1 MTNGKNRTNIIKK
14 FRKEG
19 DHTEDLTKALIEE
32 LNCKTVF
39 TIPVF
44 GGIAV
49 DEGVVVTWIIMM
61 VLALLSILFVRNLK
75 VENPGKVQLALE
87 SVIEWGENFFKDI
100 IGEENKRY
108 IPWLMTVA
116 LYLACANLIGL
127 FGFKPP
133 TKDLNITAGLAIMS
147 MLLIVST
154 GCGKSG
160 SGDSSSDKKTDKTET
175 LADVNTIPED
185 GVITKEQ
192 FKTVAGE
199 NKKVQFKGT
208 TDDGITYIWTYDC
221 SKIQNPADQNLKI
234 DFSEKGLDDLKKQAN
249 NANDALKMTMYGKGL
264 ICVPDLEVQLPEAWQ
279 SNSAYLVKEQAGK
292 LARMSDVTVT
302 AQAEED
308 SSKKEDTTAQA
319 DSSDKAA
326 EATTAAKKD
335 TKPQKGTTSLKM
347 SVTSLDGDCY
357 IIGGITE
364 QQNKGA
370 SAANKAENG
379 TTNSESEGSDE
390 SGNSGE
396 NSYNEEGGSGSASSS
411 GSSGKQDVAN
421 DEEVSGSSHTCTI
434 SISCATILNNMSDLK
449 SGKEEFVP
457 SDGWILAASEVEFTE
472 GESVH
477 DVLQRV
483 CKDAGIQMESSFTP
497 AYNSAYVE
505 GINNLYEFDCGQL
518 SGWMYNVNG
527 WFPNYGCSKYTVQ
540 DGDVINWVYTCNL
553 GKDVGDNSMY

>member
-1 MTNGKNRTNIIKK
+1 MEKQSRDFCRVQKK
-14 FRKEG
+14 KKEG
-19 DHTEDLTKALIEE
+19 
-32 LNCKTVF
+32 
-39 TIPVF
+39 
-44 GGIAV
+44 
-49 DEGVVVTWIIMM
+49 VTMKRKRGLVHVI
-61 VLALLSILFVRNLK
+61 LALL
-75 VENPGKVQLALE
+75 
-87 SVIEWGENFFKDI
+87 
-100 IGEENKRY
+100 
-108 IPWLMTVA
+108 
-116 LYLACANLIGL
+116 
-127 FGFKPP
+127 
-133 TKDLNITAGLAIMS
+133 MS
-147 MLLIVST
+147 MLLIIST
-154 GCGKSG
+154 GSGKSG
-160 SGDSSSDKKTDKTET
+160 SGDSSSDKKMDKTET

-234 DFSEKGLDDLKKQAN
+234 DFSEKDLDDLKKQAN

-279 SNSAYLVKEQAGK
+279 SNSAYLVKEQSGK
-292 LARMSDVTVT
+292 LARMSDVVVT
-302 AQAEED
+302 AQVKEEN
-308 SSKKEDTTAQA
+308 KKKQDTKTEEK
-319 DSSDKAA
+319 DSSDKTAKS
-326 EATTAAKKD
+326 TTQAKKD
-335 TKPQKGTTSLKM
+335 TKPKEGTTSLKM

-370 SAANKAENG
+370 ASANKAENG
-379 TTNSESEGSDE
+379 TTNSESEGSGDV
-390 SGNSGE
+390 SD
-396 NSYNEEGGSGSASSS
+396 GGASSS

>member
-1 MTNGKNRTNIIKK
+1 MKK
-14 FRKEG
+14 KGLVR
-19 DHTEDLTKALIEE
+19 
-32 LNCKTVF
+32 V
-39 TIPVF
+39 
-44 GGIAV
+44 
-49 DEGVVVTWIIMM
+49 
-61 VLALLSILFVRNLK
+61 VLALL
-75 VENPGKVQLALE
+75 
-87 SVIEWGENFFKDI
+87 
-100 IGEENKRY
+100 
-108 IPWLMTVA
+108 M
-116 LYLACANLIGL
+116 C
-127 FGFKPP
+127 
-133 TKDLNITAGLAIMS
+133 

-160 SGDSSSDKKTDKTET
+160 DGGSSAGKKSGKTET
-175 LADVNTIPED
+175 LADVNEIPED
-185 GVITKEQ
+185 GIITKEQ

-199 NKKVQFKGT
+199 NKTVQFKGT

-221 SKIQNPADQNLKI
+221 TKIQNPADQNLKI
-234 DFSEKGLDDLKKQAN
+234 DFSEKDLDDLKKQAN
-249 NANDALKMTMYGKGL
+249 NANDALKMTMHGKGL

-292 LARMSDVTVT
+292 LARMSDVTVA

-308 SSKKEDTTAQA
+308 SSKKNETAAQENT
-319 DSSDKAA
+319 SDKAA
-326 EATTAAKKD
+326 ETTTQAKKD

-370 SAANKAENG
+370 AAANKAENG
-379 TTNSESEGSDE
+379 TNTAGNNVTSGSQNGTQAGGSSSD
-390 SGNSGE
+390 GSGE
-396 NSYNEEGGSGSASSS
+396 YSYNEEGGSGTGDVSNGSSNSS
-411 GSSGKQDVAN
+411 GSSSKQDVAN
-421 DEEVSGSSHTCTI
+421 DEESSGSSHTCTI
-434 SISCATILNNMSDLK
+434 SISCSTILNNMSDLK

-483 CKDAGIQMESSFTP
+483 CKDAGIQMESAFTP

>member
-1 MTNGKNRTNIIKK
+1 MKK
-14 FRKEG
+14 KGFMR
-19 DHTEDLTKALIEE
+19 
-32 LNCKTVF
+32 V
-39 TIPVF
+39 
-44 GGIAV
+44 
-49 DEGVVVTWIIMM
+49 
-61 VLALLSILFVRNLK
+61 VLALL
-75 VENPGKVQLALE
+75 
-87 SVIEWGENFFKDI
+87 
-100 IGEENKRY
+100 
-108 IPWLMTVA
+108 
-116 LYLACANLIGL
+116 
-127 FGFKPP
+127 
-133 TKDLNITAGLAIMS
+133 MS

-160 SGDSSSDKKTDKTET
+160 NGGSSSGKKSGKTAT
-175 LADVNTIPED
+175 LADMNEIPED
-185 GVITKEQ
+185 GIITKEQ
-192 FKTVAGE
+192 FKTVAGD

-279 SNSAYLVKEQAGK
+279 SNSAYLVKEQSGK
-292 LARMSDVTVT
+292 LARMSDVVVT

-308 SSKKEDTTAQA
+308 SSK
-319 DSSDKAA
+319 
-326 EATTAAKKD
+326 KKD

-370 SAANKAENG
+370 ASANKAENG
-379 TTNSESEGSDE
+379 TTNSEAEGSDE

-396 NSYNEEGGSGSASSS
+396 NSYNEEGSSGSGDVSDGGASSS

>member
-1 MTNGKNRTNIIKK
+1 MKK
-14 FRKEG
+14 KGFMR
-19 DHTEDLTKALIEE
+19 
-32 LNCKTVF
+32 V
-39 TIPVF
+39 
-44 GGIAV
+44 
-49 DEGVVVTWIIMM
+49 
-61 VLALLSILFVRNLK
+61 VLALL
-75 VENPGKVQLALE
+75 
-87 SVIEWGENFFKDI
+87 
-100 IGEENKRY
+100 
-108 IPWLMTVA
+108 
-116 LYLACANLIGL
+116 
-127 FGFKPP
+127 
-133 TKDLNITAGLAIMS
+133 MS

-160 SGDSSSDKKTDKTET
+160 NGGSSSGKKSGKTAT
-175 LADVNTIPED
+175 LADMNEIPED
-185 GVITKEQ
+185 GIITKEQ
-192 FKTVAGE
+192 FKTVAGD

-279 SNSAYLVKEQAGK
+279 SNSAYLVKEQSGK
-292 LARMSDVTVT
+292 LARMSDVVVT
-302 AQAEED
+302 AQVKEEN
-308 SSKKEDTTAQA
+308 
-319 DSSDKAA
+319 
-326 EATTAAKKD
+326 AKKD
-335 TKPQKGTTSLKM
+335 TKPKEGTTSLKM

-370 SAANKAENG
+370 ASANKAENG

-396 NSYNEEGGSGSASSS
+396 NSYNEEGSSGSGDVSDGGASSS

>member
-1 MTNGKNRTNIIKK
+1 MKK
-14 FRKEG
+14 KGFMR
-19 DHTEDLTKALIEE
+19 
-32 LNCKTVF
+32 V
-39 TIPVF
+39 
-44 GGIAV
+44 
-49 DEGVVVTWIIMM
+49 
-61 VLALLSILFVRNLK
+61 VLALL
-75 VENPGKVQLALE
+75 
-87 SVIEWGENFFKDI
+87 
-100 IGEENKRY
+100 
-108 IPWLMTVA
+108 
-116 LYLACANLIGL
+116 
-127 FGFKPP
+127 
-133 TKDLNITAGLAIMS
+133 MS

-160 SGDSSSDKKTDKTET
+160 NGGSSSGKKSGKTAT
-175 LADVNTIPED
+175 LADMNEIPED
-185 GVITKEQ
+185 GIITKEQ
-192 FKTVAGE
+192 FKTVAGD

-292 LARMSDVTVT
+292 LARMSDVVVT

-308 SSKKEDTTAQA
+308 SSK
-319 DSSDKAA
+319 
-326 EATTAAKKD
+326 KKD

-396 NSYNEEGGSGSASSS
+396 NSYNEEGSSGSGDVSDGGASSS

>member
-1 MTNGKNRTNIIKK
+1 MKK
-14 FRKEG
+14 KGFMRV
-19 DHTEDLTKALIEE
+19 I
-32 LNCKTVF
+32 
-39 TIPVF
+39 
-44 GGIAV
+44 
-49 DEGVVVTWIIMM
+49 
-61 VLALLSILFVRNLK
+61 LALL
-75 VENPGKVQLALE
+75 
-87 SVIEWGENFFKDI
+87 
-100 IGEENKRY
+100 
-108 IPWLMTVA
+108 
-116 LYLACANLIGL
+116 
-127 FGFKPP
+127 
-133 TKDLNITAGLAIMS
+133 MS
-147 MLLIVST
+147 MLLVVST

-160 SGDSSSDKKTDKTET
+160 SAGSSSGKKSGKVAT
-175 LADVNTIPED
+175 LADVNEIPED

-199 NKKVQFKGT
+199 NKQVQFKGT

-221 SKIQNPADQNLKI
+221 SNIQNPADQNLKI
-234 DFSEKGLDDLKKQAN
+234 DFSETGLDDLKKQAN
-249 NANDALKMTMYGKGL
+249 NANDALKMTMHGKGL
-264 ICVPDLEVQLPEAWQ
+264 ICVPELEVQLPEAWQ

-308 SSKKEDTTAQA
+308 SSKKNETQTEKNGSA
-319 DSSDKAA
+319 DKAT
-326 EATTAAKKD
+326 ESKTEAKKD
-335 TKPQKGTTSLKM
+335 TKTQKGTTSLKM

-364 QQNKGA
+364 EQNKGA
-370 SAANKAENG
+370 AAANKAENG
-379 TTNSESEGSDE
+379 TNAAGNSATSGSQSGVQAGE
-390 SGNSGE
+390 SGSGE
-396 NSYNEEGGSGSASSS
+396 SGEYSYNEESGSGNGDVSDGGSGSSS
-411 GSSGKQDVAN
+411 GSSKKQDVAN
-421 DEEVSGSSHTCTI
+421 DQESSSSSHTCTI
-434 SISCATILNNMSDLK
+434 SISCATILNNMKDLK
-449 SGKEEFVP
+449 SGKSEFVP

-483 CKDAGIQMESSFTP
+483 CKEAGIQMESSFTP

-527 WFPNYGCSKYTVQ
+527 WFPNYGCSKYTVK

>member
-1 MTNGKNRTNIIKK
+1 MK
-14 FRKEG
+14 RKRG
-19 DHTEDLTKALIEE
+19 LVHVI
-32 LNCKTVF
+32 
-39 TIPVF
+39 
-44 GGIAV
+44 
-49 DEGVVVTWIIMM
+49 
-61 VLALLSILFVRNLK
+61 LALL
-75 VENPGKVQLALE
+75 
-87 SVIEWGENFFKDI
+87 
-100 IGEENKRY
+100 
-108 IPWLMTVA
+108 
-116 LYLACANLIGL
+116 
-127 FGFKPP
+127 
-133 TKDLNITAGLAIMS
+133 MS

-160 SGDSSSDKKTDKTET
+160 SGDSSSDKKMDKTET

-208 TDDGITYIWTYDC
+208 TDNGITYIWTYDC

-234 DFSEKGLDDLKKQAN
+234 DFSEKDLDDLKKQAN

-264 ICVPDLEVQLPEAWQ
+264 SLCTRFQRYSFRKRGSL
-279 SNSAYLVKEQAGK
+279 NSAYLVKEQSGK
-292 LARMSDVTVT
+292 LARMSDVVVT

-308 SSKKEDTTAQA
+308 SSKKKDTSASQK
-319 DSSDKAA
+319 DSSDKVK

-396 NSYNEEGGSGSASSS
+396 NSYNEEGSSGSGDVSDGGASSS

>member
-1 MTNGKNRTNIIKK
+1 MKK
-14 FRKEG
+14 KGFMR
-19 DHTEDLTKALIEE
+19 
-32 LNCKTVF
+32 V
-39 TIPVF
+39 
-44 GGIAV
+44 
-49 DEGVVVTWIIMM
+49 
-61 VLALLSILFVRNLK
+61 VLALL
-75 VENPGKVQLALE
+75 
-87 SVIEWGENFFKDI
+87 
-100 IGEENKRY
+100 
-108 IPWLMTVA
+108 
-116 LYLACANLIGL
+116 
-127 FGFKPP
+127 
-133 TKDLNITAGLAIMS
+133 MS

-160 SGDSSSDKKTDKTET
+160 NGGSSSGKKSGKTAT
-175 LADVNTIPED
+175 LADMNEIPED
-185 GVITKEQ
+185 GIITKEQ

-234 DFSEKGLDDLKKQAN
+234 DFSEKDLDDLKKQAN

-279 SNSAYLVKEQAGK
+279 SNSAYLVKEQSGK
-292 LARMSDVTVT
+292 LARMSDVVVT
-302 AQAEED
+302 AQVKEEN
-308 SSKKEDTTAQA
+308 KKKQDTKTEEK
-319 DSSDKAA
+319 DSSDKTAKS
-326 EATTAAKKD
+326 TTQAKKD
-335 TKPQKGTTSLKM
+335 TKPKEGTTSLKM

-370 SAANKAENG
+370 ASANKAENG
-379 TTNSESEGSDE
+379 TTNSEAEGS
-390 SGNSGE
+390 S
-396 NSYNEEGGSGSASSS
+396 GSGDVSDGGASSS

>member
-1 MTNGKNRTNIIKK
+1 MK
-14 FRKEG
+14 RKRG
-19 DHTEDLTKALIEE
+19 LVHVI
-32 LNCKTVF
+32 
-39 TIPVF
+39 
-44 GGIAV
+44 
-49 DEGVVVTWIIMM
+49 
-61 VLALLSILFVRNLK
+61 LALL
-75 VENPGKVQLALE
+75 
-87 SVIEWGENFFKDI
+87 
-100 IGEENKRY
+100 
-108 IPWLMTVA
+108 
-116 LYLACANLIGL
+116 
-127 FGFKPP
+127 
-133 TKDLNITAGLAIMS
+133 MS

-234 DFSEKGLDDLKKQAN
+234 DFSEKDLDDLKKQAN

-279 SNSAYLVKEQAGK
+279 SNSAYLVKEQSGK
-292 LARMSDVTVT
+292 LARMSDVAVT

-308 SSKKEDTTAQA
+308 SSKKKDTSASQK
-319 DSSDKAA
+319 DSSDKVK

-370 SAANKAENG
+370 ASANKAENG
-379 TTNSESEGSDE
+379 TTNSELEGSGE
-390 SGNSGE
+390 SENSGE

-421 DEEVSGSSHTCTI
+421 DEEVSGSSHKCTI

>member
-1 MTNGKNRTNIIKK
+1 MEKQSRDFCRVQKK
-14 FRKEG
+14 KKEG
-19 DHTEDLTKALIEE
+19 
-32 LNCKTVF
+32 
-39 TIPVF
+39 
-44 GGIAV
+44 
-49 DEGVVVTWIIMM
+49 VTMKRKRGLVHVI
-61 VLALLSILFVRNLK
+61 LALL
-75 VENPGKVQLALE
+75 
-87 SVIEWGENFFKDI
+87 
-100 IGEENKRY
+100 
-108 IPWLMTVA
+108 
-116 LYLACANLIGL
+116 
-127 FGFKPP
+127 
-133 TKDLNITAGLAIMS
+133 MS

-234 DFSEKGLDDLKKQAN
+234 DFSEKDLDDLKKQAN

-279 SNSAYLVKEQAGK
+279 SNSAYLVKEQSGK
-292 LARMSDVTVT
+292 IARMSDVVVT
-302 AQAEED
+302 TQ
-308 SSKKEDTTAQA
+308 
-319 DSSDKAA
+319 
-326 EATTAAKKD
+326 AKKD
-335 TKPQKGTTSLKM
+335 TKPKEGTTSLKM

-370 SAANKAENG
+370 ASANKAENG

-390 SGNSGE
+390 SENSGE
-396 NSYNEEGGSGSASSS
+396 NSYNEEGSSGSGDVSDGGASSS

>member
-1 MTNGKNRTNIIKK
+1 MEKQSRDFCRVQKK
-14 FRKEG
+14 KKEG
-19 DHTEDLTKALIEE
+19 
-32 LNCKTVF
+32 
-39 TIPVF
+39 
-44 GGIAV
+44 
-49 DEGVVVTWIIMM
+49 VTMKRKRGLVHVI
-61 VLALLSILFVRNLK
+61 LALL
-75 VENPGKVQLALE
+75 
-87 SVIEWGENFFKDI
+87 
-100 IGEENKRY
+100 
-108 IPWLMTVA
+108 
-116 LYLACANLIGL
+116 
-127 FGFKPP
+127 
-133 TKDLNITAGLAIMS
+133 MS
-147 MLLIVST
+147 MLMIVST

-234 DFSEKGLDDLKKQAN
+234 DFSEKDLDDLKKQAN

-279 SNSAYLVKEQAGK
+279 SNSAYLVKEQSGK
-292 LARMSDVTVT
+292 LARMSDVVVT
-302 AQAEED
+302 TQ
-308 SSKKEDTTAQA
+308 
-319 DSSDKAA
+319 
-326 EATTAAKKD
+326 AKKD
-335 TKPQKGTTSLKM
+335 TKPKEGTTSLKM

-370 SAANKAENG
+370 ASANKAENG

-390 SGNSGE
+390 SENSGE
-396 NSYNEEGGSGSASSS
+396 NSYNEEGSSGSGDVSDGGASSS

>member
-1 MTNGKNRTNIIKK
+1 MKK
-14 FRKEG
+14 EK
-19 DHTEDLTKALIEE
+19 DL
-32 LNCKTVF
+32 VY
-39 TIPVF
+39 V
-44 GGIAV
+44 
-49 DEGVVVTWIIMM
+49 
-61 VLALLSILFVRNLK
+61 VLALL
-75 VENPGKVQLALE
+75 
-87 SVIEWGENFFKDI
+87 
-100 IGEENKRY
+100 
-108 IPWLMTVA
+108 
-116 LYLACANLIGL
+116 
-127 FGFKPP
+127 
-133 TKDLNITAGLAIMS
+133 MS
-147 MLLIVST
+147 MLLVIST

-160 SGDSSSDKKTDKTET
+160 NEGSSSDKKSGKTET
-175 LADVNTIPED
+175 LLDVNEIPED
-185 GVITKEQ
+185 GIITKAQ

-199 NKKVQFKGT
+199 KKKVQFRGT

-234 DFSEKGLDDLKKQAN
+234 DFSGEGLDDLKKQAN
-249 NANDALKMTMYGKGL
+249 NANDALKLTMHGKGL

-292 LARMSDVTVT
+292 LARMSDVVVT
-302 AQAEED
+302 AQAKKQDTKKQDTKTEE
-308 SSKKEDTTAQA
+308 K

-326 EATTAAKKD
+326 ESTTQAKKD
-335 TKPQKGTTSLKM
+335 TKPKEGTTSLKM

-370 SAANKAENG
+370 AAANK
-379 TTNSESEGSDE
+379 SESGTEADGENAGSQNGSQAGD
-390 SGNSGE
+390 SGLGE
-396 NSYNEEGGSGSASSS
+396 NSYNEEGSSGNGDVSNGSSS

-421 DEEVSGSSHTCTI
+421 DEEASGSSHICTI

-477 DVLQRV
+477 DILQRV

-497 AYNSAYVE
+497 AYNTAYVE

-553 GKDVGDNSMY
+553 GKDVGDNSSY

>member
-1 MTNGKNRTNIIKK
+1 
-14 FRKEG
+14 
-19 DHTEDLTKALIEE
+19 
-32 LNCKTVF
+32 
-39 TIPVF
+39 
-44 GGIAV
+44 
-49 DEGVVVTWIIMM
+49 
-61 VLALLSILFVRNLK
+61 
-75 VENPGKVQLALE
+75 
-87 SVIEWGENFFKDI
+87 
-100 IGEENKRY
+100 
-108 IPWLMTVA
+108 
-116 LYLACANLIGL
+116 
-127 FGFKPP
+127 
-133 TKDLNITAGLAIMS
+133 
-147 MLLIVST
+147 
-154 GCGKSG
+154 
-160 SGDSSSDKKTDKTET
+160 
-175 LADVNTIPED
+175 
-185 GVITKEQ
+185 
-192 FKTVAGE
+192 
-199 NKKVQFKGT
+199 
-208 TDDGITYIWTYDC
+208 
-221 SKIQNPADQNLKI
+221 
-234 DFSEKGLDDLKKQAN
+234 
-249 NANDALKMTMYGKGL
+249 MYGKGL

-279 SNSAYLVKEQAGK
+279 SNSAYLVKEQSGK
-292 LARMSDVTVT
+292 LARMSDVAVT

-308 SSKKEDTTAQA
+308 SSKKKDTSASQK
-319 DSSDKAA
+319 DSSDKVK

-370 SAANKAENG
+370 ASANKAENG
-379 TTNSESEGSDE
+379 TTNSELEGSGE
-390 SGNSGE
+390 SENSGE

>member
-1 MTNGKNRTNIIKK
+1 MKKMQNQAKSVSKRTWREKMTYVKKNWQLYLFFLMPGLLLTIIFKYLPMGGLLIAFEDYNVIK
-14 FRKEG
+14 GVLGSPWVGLEYFRRFLSSPDFMSYLMNTLKLSIYG
-19 DHTEDLTKALIEE
+19 LLWG
-32 LNCKTVF
+32 F
-39 TIPVF
+39 PVP
-44 GGIAV
+44 
-49 DEGVVVTWIIMM
+49 II
-61 VLALLSILFVRNLK
+61 LALL
-75 VENPGKVQLALE
+75 
-87 SVIEWGENFFKDI
+87 
-100 IGEENKRY
+100 
-108 IPWLMTVA
+108 
-116 LYLACANLIGL
+116 
-127 FGFKPP
+127 
-133 TKDLNITAGLAIMS
+133 MS

-234 DFSEKGLDDLKKQAN
+234 DFSEKDLDDLKKQAN

-279 SNSAYLVKEQAGK
+279 SNSAYLVKEQSGK
-292 LARMSDVTVT
+292 LARMSDVVVT
-302 AQAEED
+302 AQVKEENKKKQD
-308 SSKKEDTTAQA
+308 TKKEEK
-319 DSSDKAA
+319 DSSDKTAKS
-326 EATTAAKKD
+326 TTQAKKD
-335 TKPQKGTTSLKM
+335 TKPKEGTTSLKM

-370 SAANKAENG
+370 ASANKAENG
-379 TTNSESEGSDE
+379 TTNSEAEGSDE

-396 NSYNEEGGSGSASSS
+396 NSYNEEGSSGSGDVSDGGASSS

>member
-1 MTNGKNRTNIIKK
+1 MKK
-14 FRKEG
+14 KGFVR
-19 DHTEDLTKALIEE
+19 
-32 LNCKTVF
+32 V
-39 TIPVF
+39 
-44 GGIAV
+44 
-49 DEGVVVTWIIMM
+49 
-61 VLALLSILFVRNLK
+61 VLALL
-75 VENPGKVQLALE
+75 
-87 SVIEWGENFFKDI
+87 
-100 IGEENKRY
+100 
-108 IPWLMTVA
+108 
-116 LYLACANLIGL
+116 
-127 FGFKPP
+127 
-133 TKDLNITAGLAIMS
+133 MS

-160 SGDSSSDKKTDKTET
+160 NGGSSSGKKSGKAVT
-175 LADVNTIPED
+175 LADMNEIPED
-185 GVITKEQ
+185 GIITKEQ

-208 TDDGITYIWTYDC
+208 TEDGITYIWTYDC
-221 SKIQNPADQNLKI
+221 SKIQNPAEQNLKI
-234 DFSEKGLDDLKKQAN
+234 DFSEEGLDDLKKQAN
-249 NANDALKMTMYGKGL
+249 NANDALKMTMHGKGL

-308 SSKKEDTTAQA
+308 SSKKEDTTAQT

-370 SAANKAENG
+370 SAANKAENEA
-379 TTNSESEGSDE
+379 NS
-390 SGNSGE
+390 SGNNATSGNQSGTQAGSSDSNGSGE
-396 NSYNEEGGSGSASSS
+396 YSYNEEDGSGNNDVSNS
-411 GSSGKQDVAN
+411 GSSNSSNSGKQDVAN
-421 DEEVSGSSHTCTI
+421 DEETSGSSHTCTI

-553 GKDVGDNSMY
+553 GKDVGDNSMH

>member
-1 MTNGKNRTNIIKK
+1 MK
-14 FRKEG
+14 RKRG
-19 DHTEDLTKALIEE
+19 LVHVI
-32 LNCKTVF
+32 
-39 TIPVF
+39 
-44 GGIAV
+44 
-49 DEGVVVTWIIMM
+49 
-61 VLALLSILFVRNLK
+61 LALL
-75 VENPGKVQLALE
+75 
-87 SVIEWGENFFKDI
+87 
-100 IGEENKRY
+100 
-108 IPWLMTVA
+108 
-116 LYLACANLIGL
+116 
-127 FGFKPP
+127 
-133 TKDLNITAGLAIMS
+133 MS

-234 DFSEKGLDDLKKQAN
+234 DFSEKDLDDLKKQAN

-279 SNSAYLVKEQAGK
+279 SNSAYLVKEQSGK
-292 LARMSDVTVT
+292 LARMSDVVVT
-302 AQAEED
+302 TQ
-308 SSKKEDTTAQA
+308 
-319 DSSDKAA
+319 
-326 EATTAAKKD
+326 AKKD
-335 TKPQKGTTSLKM
+335 TKPKEGTTSLKM

-370 SAANKAENG
+370 ASANKAENG

-390 SGNSGE
+390 SENSGE
-396 NSYNEEGGSGSASSS
+396 NSYNEEGSSGSGDVSDGGASSS
-411 GSSGKQDVAN
+411 GSSVKQDVAN

>member
-1 MTNGKNRTNIIKK
+1 MKK
-14 FRKEG
+14 KGFMR
-19 DHTEDLTKALIEE
+19 
-32 LNCKTVF
+32 V
-39 TIPVF
+39 
-44 GGIAV
+44 
-49 DEGVVVTWIIMM
+49 
-61 VLALLSILFVRNLK
+61 VLALL
-75 VENPGKVQLALE
+75 
-87 SVIEWGENFFKDI
+87 
-100 IGEENKRY
+100 
-108 IPWLMTVA
+108 
-116 LYLACANLIGL
+116 
-127 FGFKPP
+127 
-133 TKDLNITAGLAIMS
+133 MS

-160 SGDSSSDKKTDKTET
+160 NGGSSSGKKSGKTAT
-175 LADVNTIPED
+175 LADMNEIPED
-185 GVITKEQ
+185 GIITKEQ
-192 FKTVAGE
+192 FKTVAGD

-234 DFSEKGLDDLKKQAN
+234 DFSEKDLDDLKKQAN

-279 SNSAYLVKEQAGK
+279 SNSAYLVKEQSGK
-292 LARMSDVTVT
+292 LARMSDVVVT
-302 AQAEED
+302 TQ
-308 SSKKEDTTAQA
+308 
-319 DSSDKAA
+319 
-326 EATTAAKKD
+326 AKKD
-335 TKPQKGTTSLKM
+335 TKPKEGTTSLKM

-370 SAANKAENG
+370 ASANKAENG

-390 SGNSGE
+390 SENSGE
-396 NSYNEEGGSGSASSS
+396 NSYNEEGSSGSGDVSDGGASSS

>member
-1 MTNGKNRTNIIKK
+1 MKK
-14 FRKEG
+14 KGFMR
-19 DHTEDLTKALIEE
+19 
-32 LNCKTVF
+32 V
-39 TIPVF
+39 
-44 GGIAV
+44 
-49 DEGVVVTWIIMM
+49 
-61 VLALLSILFVRNLK
+61 VLALL
-75 VENPGKVQLALE
+75 
-87 SVIEWGENFFKDI
+87 
-100 IGEENKRY
+100 
-108 IPWLMTVA
+108 
-116 LYLACANLIGL
+116 
-127 FGFKPP
+127 
-133 TKDLNITAGLAIMS
+133 MS

-160 SGDSSSDKKTDKTET
+160 NGGSSSGKKSGKTAT
-175 LADVNTIPED
+175 LADMNEIPED
-185 GVITKEQ
+185 GIITKEQ

-234 DFSEKGLDDLKKQAN
+234 DFSEKDLDDLKKQAN

-279 SNSAYLVKEQAGK
+279 SNSAYLVKEQSGK
-292 LARMSDVTVT
+292 LARMSDVGGNSTGEGREILQRSRIQQT
-302 AQAEED
+302 AE
-308 SSKKEDTTAQA
+308 K

-326 EATTAAKKD
+326 KKYND
-335 TKPQKGTTSLKM
+335 CCQRKIQSHREGTTSLKM

-396 NSYNEEGGSGSASSS
+396 NSYNEEGSSGSGDVSDGGASSS

>member
-1 MTNGKNRTNIIKK
+1 MMKK
-14 FRKEG
+14 KGFVRV
-19 DHTEDLTKALIEE
+19 I
-32 LNCKTVF
+32 
-39 TIPVF
+39 
-44 GGIAV
+44 
-49 DEGVVVTWIIMM
+49 
-61 VLALLSILFVRNLK
+61 LALL
-75 VENPGKVQLALE
+75 
-87 SVIEWGENFFKDI
+87 
-100 IGEENKRY
+100 
-108 IPWLMTVA
+108 
-116 LYLACANLIGL
+116 
-127 FGFKPP
+127 
-133 TKDLNITAGLAIMS
+133 MS
-147 MLLIVST
+147 MLLVIST

-160 SGDSSSDKKTDKTET
+160 NGGTSGKKSGKTET
-175 LADVNTIPED
+175 LADVTEIPED
-185 GVITKEQ
+185 GIITKEQ

-208 TDDGITYIWTYDC
+208 TEDGITYIWTYDC
-221 SKIQNPADQNLKI
+221 TKIQNPADQNLKI
-234 DFSEKGLDDLKKQAN
+234 DFSEKDLKDLKKQAN
-249 NANDALKMTMYGKGL
+249 NANDALKMTMHGKGL
-264 ICVPDLEVQLPEAWQ
+264 ICVPELEVQLPEAWQ

-292 LARMSDVTVT
+292 LARMSDVTIT
-302 AQAEED
+302 AQTEED
-308 SSKKEDTTAQA
+308 SSKKKDTSASQK
-319 DSSDKAA
+319 DSSDKAK

-379 TTNSESEGSDE
+379 TSAAGNSATSGSQGAQVGGSD
-390 SGNSGE
+390 SGE
-396 NSYNEEGGSGSASSS
+396 SSYNGEEGSGSGDVSGS

-421 DEEVSGSSHTCTI
+421 DEESSGSSHTCTI

-483 CKDAGIQMESSFTP
+483 CKQAGIQMESSFTP

-518 SGWMYNVNG
+518 SGWMYSVNG

>member
-1 MTNGKNRTNIIKK
+1 
-14 FRKEG
+14 
-19 DHTEDLTKALIEE
+19 
-32 LNCKTVF
+32 
-39 TIPVF
+39 
-44 GGIAV
+44 
-49 DEGVVVTWIIMM
+49 
-61 VLALLSILFVRNLK
+61 
-75 VENPGKVQLALE
+75 
-87 SVIEWGENFFKDI
+87 
-100 IGEENKRY
+100 
-108 IPWLMTVA
+108 
-116 LYLACANLIGL
+116 
-127 FGFKPP
+127 
-133 TKDLNITAGLAIMS
+133 
-147 MLLIVST
+147 
-154 GCGKSG
+154 
-160 SGDSSSDKKTDKTET
+160 
-175 LADVNTIPED
+175 
-185 GVITKEQ
+185 
-192 FKTVAGE
+192 
-199 NKKVQFKGT
+199 
-208 TDDGITYIWTYDC
+208 
-221 SKIQNPADQNLKI
+221 
-234 DFSEKGLDDLKKQAN
+234 
-249 NANDALKMTMYGKGL
+249 MTMYGKGL

-279 SNSAYLVKEQAGK
+279 SNSAYLVKEQSGK
-292 LARMSDVTVT
+292 LARMSDVAVT

-308 SSKKEDTTAQA
+308 SSKKKDTSASQK
-319 DSSDKAA
+319 DSSDKVK

-370 SAANKAENG
+370 ASANKAENG
-379 TTNSESEGSDE
+379 TTNSELEGSGE
-390 SGNSGE
+390 SENSGE

>member
-1 MTNGKNRTNIIKK
+1 MKK
-14 FRKEG
+14 KGFVR
-19 DHTEDLTKALIEE
+19 
-32 LNCKTVF
+32 V
-39 TIPVF
+39 
-44 GGIAV
+44 
-49 DEGVVVTWIIMM
+49 
-61 VLALLSILFVRNLK
+61 VLALL
-75 VENPGKVQLALE
+75 
-87 SVIEWGENFFKDI
+87 
-100 IGEENKRY
+100 
-108 IPWLMTVA
+108 
-116 LYLACANLIGL
+116 
-127 FGFKPP
+127 
-133 TKDLNITAGLAIMS
+133 MS

-160 SGDSSSDKKTDKTET
+160 NGGSSSGKKSGKTAT
-175 LADVNTIPED
+175 LADMNEIPED
-185 GVITKEQ
+185 GIITKEQ

-208 TDDGITYIWTYDC
+208 TEDGITYIWTYDC
-221 SKIQNPADQNLKI
+221 SKIQNPAEQNLKI
-234 DFSEKGLDDLKKQAN
+234 DFSEEGLDDLKKQAN
-249 NANDALKMTMYGKGL
+249 NANDALKMTMHGKGL

-292 LARMSDVTVT
+292 LARMSDVTVA

-308 SSKKEDTTAQA
+308 SSKKEDTTAKA
-319 DSSDKAA
+319 DFSDKAA

-379 TTNSESEGSDE
+379 TNAA
-390 SGNSGE
+390 GNSATAG
-396 NSYNEEGGSGSASSS
+396 NQGSTQAGGSNAGGSGEYSYSEEGDS
-411 GSSGKQDVAN
+411 GSGDVSNGGSSNSSNSGKQDVAN
-421 DEEVSGSSHTCTI
+421 DEEASGSSHTCTI

-553 GKDVGDNSMY
+553 GKDVGDNSMH

>member
-1 MTNGKNRTNIIKK
+1 MK
-14 FRKEG
+14 RKRG
-19 DHTEDLTKALIEE
+19 LVHVI
-32 LNCKTVF
+32 
-39 TIPVF
+39 
-44 GGIAV
+44 
-49 DEGVVVTWIIMM
+49 
-61 VLALLSILFVRNLK
+61 LALL
-75 VENPGKVQLALE
+75 
-87 SVIEWGENFFKDI
+87 
-100 IGEENKRY
+100 
-108 IPWLMTVA
+108 
-116 LYLACANLIGL
+116 
-127 FGFKPP
+127 
-133 TKDLNITAGLAIMS
+133 MS

-234 DFSEKGLDDLKKQAN
+234 DFSEKDLDDLKKQAN

-279 SNSAYLVKEQAGK
+279 SNSAYLVKEQSGK
-292 LARMSDVTVT
+292 LARMSDVVVT
-302 AQAEED
+302 TQ
-308 SSKKEDTTAQA
+308 
-319 DSSDKAA
+319 
-326 EATTAAKKD
+326 AKKD
-335 TKPQKGTTSLKM
+335 TKPKEGTTSLKM

-370 SAANKAENG
+370 ASANKAENG

-390 SGNSGE
+390 SENSGE
-396 NSYNEEGGSGSASSS
+396 NSYNEEGSSGSGDVSDGGASSS

>member
-1 MTNGKNRTNIIKK
+1 MKK
-14 FRKEG
+14 KGFMR
-19 DHTEDLTKALIEE
+19 
-32 LNCKTVF
+32 V
-39 TIPVF
+39 
-44 GGIAV
+44 
-49 DEGVVVTWIIMM
+49 
-61 VLALLSILFVRNLK
+61 VLALL
-75 VENPGKVQLALE
+75 
-87 SVIEWGENFFKDI
+87 
-100 IGEENKRY
+100 
-108 IPWLMTVA
+108 
-116 LYLACANLIGL
+116 
-127 FGFKPP
+127 
-133 TKDLNITAGLAIMS
+133 MS

-160 SGDSSSDKKTDKTET
+160 NGGSSSGKKSGKTAT
-175 LADVNTIPED
+175 LADMNEIPED
-185 GVITKEQ
+185 GIITKEQ
-192 FKTVAGE
+192 FKTVAGD

-234 DFSEKGLDDLKKQAN
+234 DFSEKGLDDLKKQA
-249 NANDALKMTMYGKGL
+249 
-264 ICVPDLEVQLPEAWQ
+264 
-279 SNSAYLVKEQAGK
+279 GK
-292 LARMSDVTVT
+292 LARMSDVVVT

-308 SSKKEDTTAQA
+308 SSKKKDTSASQK
-319 DSSDKAA
+319 DSSDKVK

-396 NSYNEEGGSGSASSS
+396 NSYNEEGSSGSGDVSDGGASSS

>member
-1 MTNGKNRTNIIKK
+1 MEKQSRDFCRVQKK
-14 FRKEG
+14 KKEG
-19 DHTEDLTKALIEE
+19 VTMKRKRGLVHVILT
-32 LNCKTVF
+32 
-39 TIPVF
+39 
-44 GGIAV
+44 
-49 DEGVVVTWIIMM
+49 
-61 VLALLSILFVRNLK
+61 LL
-75 VENPGKVQLALE
+75 
-87 SVIEWGENFFKDI
+87 
-100 IGEENKRY
+100 
-108 IPWLMTVA
+108 
-116 LYLACANLIGL
+116 
-127 FGFKPP
+127 
-133 TKDLNITAGLAIMS
+133 MS

-234 DFSEKGLDDLKKQAN
+234 DFSEKDLDDLKKQAN

-279 SNSAYLVKEQAGK
+279 SNSAYLVKEQSGK
-292 LARMSDVTVT
+292 LARMSDVVVT
-302 AQAEED
+302 TQ
-308 SSKKEDTTAQA
+308 
-319 DSSDKAA
+319 
-326 EATTAAKKD
+326 AKKD
-335 TKPQKGTTSLKM
+335 TKPKEGTTSLKM

-370 SAANKAENG
+370 ASANKAENG

-390 SGNSGE
+390 SENSGE
-396 NSYNEEGGSGSASSS
+396 NSYNEEGSSGSGDVSDGGASSS

-553 GKDVGDNSMY
+553 GKDVGDTSMY

>member
-1 MTNGKNRTNIIKK
+1 MEKQSRDFCRVQKK
-14 FRKEG
+14 KKEG
-19 DHTEDLTKALIEE
+19 
-32 LNCKTVF
+32 
-39 TIPVF
+39 
-44 GGIAV
+44 
-49 DEGVVVTWIIMM
+49 VTMKRKRGLVHVI
-61 VLALLSILFVRNLK
+61 LALL
-75 VENPGKVQLALE
+75 
-87 SVIEWGENFFKDI
+87 
-100 IGEENKRY
+100 
-108 IPWLMTVA
+108 
-116 LYLACANLIGL
+116 
-127 FGFKPP
+127 
-133 TKDLNITAGLAIMS
+133 MS

-234 DFSEKGLDDLKKQAN
+234 DFSEKDLDDLKKQAN

-279 SNSAYLVKEQAGK
+279 SNSAYLVKEQSGK
-292 LARMSDVTVT
+292 LARMSDVVVT
-302 AQAEED
+302 TQ
-308 SSKKEDTTAQA
+308 
-319 DSSDKAA
+319 
-326 EATTAAKKD
+326 AKKD
-335 TKPQKGTTSLKM
+335 TKPKEGTTSLKM

-370 SAANKAENG
+370 ASANKAENG

-390 SGNSGE
+390 SENSGE
-396 NSYNEEGGSGSASSS
+396 NSYNEEGSSGSGDVSDGGASSS

>member
-1 MTNGKNRTNIIKK
+1 MK
-14 FRKEG
+14 RKRG
-19 DHTEDLTKALIEE
+19 LVQVI
-32 LNCKTVF
+32 
-39 TIPVF
+39 
-44 GGIAV
+44 
-49 DEGVVVTWIIMM
+49 
-61 VLALLSILFVRNLK
+61 LALL
-75 VENPGKVQLALE
+75 
-87 SVIEWGENFFKDI
+87 
-100 IGEENKRY
+100 
-108 IPWLMTVA
+108 
-116 LYLACANLIGL
+116 
-127 FGFKPP
+127 
-133 TKDLNITAGLAIMS
+133 MS

-234 DFSEKGLDDLKKQAN
+234 DFSEKDLDDLKKQAN

-279 SNSAYLVKEQAGK
+279 SNSAYLVKEQSGK
-292 LARMSDVTVT
+292 LARMSDVVVT
-302 AQAEED
+302 TQ
-308 SSKKEDTTAQA
+308 
-319 DSSDKAA
+319 
-326 EATTAAKKD
+326 AKKD
-335 TKPQKGTTSLKM
+335 TKPKEGTTSLKM

-370 SAANKAENG
+370 ASANKAENG

-390 SGNSGE
+390 SENSGE
-396 NSYNEEGGSGSASSS
+396 NSYNEEGSSGSGDVSDGGASSS